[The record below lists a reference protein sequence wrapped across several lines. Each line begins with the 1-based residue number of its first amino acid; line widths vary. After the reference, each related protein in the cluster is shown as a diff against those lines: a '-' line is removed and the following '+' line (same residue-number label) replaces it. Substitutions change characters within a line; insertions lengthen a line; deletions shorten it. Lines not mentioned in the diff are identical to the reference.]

1 MKRNLNQNPD
11 EILDSVTDEIRS
23 ERIDSAHIESAADRV
38 WAKLSMERAA
48 APVEASATVEHI
60 HGCSDFQS
68 LMPAYLRGELSGSRA
83 MLLKDHTHECIPCR
97 RALKQAREGKVAVA
111 APAARAVS
119 AMPVINPVWKW
130 AIAATMV
137 LGFGLLMWP
146 LVQRYMPFGNAVQAT
161 VEVANGTV
169 YRVTDNDLRAISA
182 GEAIQRGEKIRT
194 GKDATAVVKLDDGSL
209 VEMKDRSEFSLSRNS
224 DGTTINLER
233 GNVIVQA
240 AKQGAHH
247 LYVATGDSLT
257 SVTGTIFSVN
267 HGTKGTRVSVVE
279 GEVHVNYSGKEDVL
293 KPGDQSTT
301 QASLE
306 KIPVETEVAWSRNAA
321 RYTELL
327 GEFNALRKDLNTV
340 PQPGVRFNTRLLDT
354 VPEGTVLYAALPN
367 LSETLAE
374 SHRIMQERIR
384 QNAALREWWEK
395 EGNEKNN
402 ANLGQIIERV
412 RQFGERL
419 GDELV
424 VSAEMNSEGKPS
436 GPLVLATLKNSADF
450 RPFLEQQIN
459 TFAAEQKGGPKVR
472 IIDDPQTAT
481 QAAQADGKMPEEL
494 LVWINGDIVAAALKL
509 EQLQRLS
516 ATLKNSEANKFKTT
530 SFYAS
535 IANVYRE
542 GAGLIVAA
550 DLEKI
555 VTHALKQDKLGDNS
569 ESRME
574 GYKKL
579 GLLDLK
585 HFIVEQKD
593 KTGKTQ
599 SRAMLTFS
607 QTRRGVASWLA
618 APGPMGAL
626 EFISPDANVTAA
638 FVVKEPTALVD
649 DLLGFIETTK
659 PGLRQE
665 LAKLETKHGI
675 NVRNDIAAPLGGEFA
690 FAIDGPVLP
699 TPAWKVVVEVYDAA
713 RLQQTLEKMVTEV
726 NKLASADGKRGLQWD
741 RAEISGRT
749 FYTLKS
755 VDFGLEFNYAY
766 VNGYMVAGPTRALVD
781 RAVRYRDS
789 GITLLNSPRFKAALP
804 EDGNTNFSAIF
815 YHNLAPLVQPITDR
829 MQGAAK
835 NLPQEQQQSL
845 NSLAEAAP
853 TLAYAYA
860 QNDRIILAADTEG
873 GPFGLSPANLLGMP
887 TSFGL
892 QEILMEGMGERK
904 PATQKK

>member
-1 MKRNLNQNPD
+1 M
-11 EILDSVTDEIRS
+11 SEIRD
-23 ERIDSAHIESAADRV
+23 EQIDSAIIESAAERV
-38 WAKLSMERAA
+38 WARLSAESASV
-48 APVEASATVEHI
+48 APVAASATVEHI

-68 LMPAYLRGELSGSRA
+68 LMPAYVRGELQEARA
-83 MLLKDHTHECIPCR
+83 LLLKDHTHECIPCR
-97 RALKQAREGKVAVA
+97 RALKQAREGKVAATVA
-111 APAARAVS
+111 TPAARAV
-119 AMPVINPVWKW
+119 MPTSQMISPVWRW
-130 AIAATMV
+130 AIAATMLV
-137 LGFGLLMWP
+137 GFGLLMWP

-161 VEVANGTV
+161 VEMANGTV
-169 YRVTDNDLRAISA
+169 YRVTDNDLRAINV
-182 GEAIQRGEKIRT
+182 GEAIQKGEKIRT
-194 GKDATAVVKLDDGSL
+194 GKDATAVLKLDDGSL

-247 LYVATGDSLT
+247 LYVATDDSLT

-267 HGTKGTRVSVVE
+267 NGTKGTRVSVVE

-293 KPGDQSTT
+293 KPGDQTTT

-306 KIPVETEVAWSRNAA
+306 KVPVKDEVAWSRNAA
-321 RYTELL
+321 RYSELL
-327 GEFNALRKDLNTV
+327 GQFAALRKDLNNV
-340 PQPGVRFNTRLLDT
+340 QQPGVRYSTRLLDS

-367 LSETLAE
+367 LGATLSE

-395 EGNEKNN
+395 EGNKKGE
-402 ANLGQIIERV
+402 AELGQIIERV
-412 RQFGERL
+412 RLFGEQL

-424 VSAEMNSEGKPS
+424 ISAEMDSEGKPN
-436 GPLVLATLKNSADF
+436 GPLVMATLKNPADF

-459 TFAAEQKGGPKVR
+459 SFATDGKGGPKVR

-481 QAAQADGKMPEEL
+481 QVAPADGRMPEEL
-494 LVWINGDIVAAALKL
+494 LIWINGDIVAAALKL

-516 ATLKNSEANKFKTT
+516 ATLKNSGANNFKSTP
-530 SFYAS
+530 FYAR
-535 IANVYRE
+535 IAEVYHE

-555 VTHALKQDKLGDNS
+555 VTHALEQETKGDNS
-569 ESRME
+569 EQRMA

-585 HFIVEQKD
+585 HFIVEQKE

-599 SRAMLTFS
+599 SRAMLTFN

-659 PGLRQE
+659 PDLRQH
-665 LAKLETKHGI
+665 LSQLEKTHGI

-699 TPAWKVVVEVYDAA
+699 TPSWKVVVEVYDAA
-713 RLQQTLEKMVTEV
+713 KLQQTLERMVAEV
-726 NKLASADGKRGLQWD
+726 NKYATAEGKGGLQWD
-741 RAEISGRT
+741 RAEIGGRT

-766 VNGYMVAGPTRALVD
+766 VNGYMVAAPSRALVD

-789 GITLLNSPRFKAALP
+789 GYTLLNSARFKAALP
-804 EDGNTNFSAIF
+804 EDGNTNFSAIL
-815 YHNLAPLVQPITDR
+815 YHNLASLVEPL
-829 MQGAAK
+829 QGTAK
-835 NLPQEQQQSL
+835 NLPQEQQQALS
-845 NSLAEAAP
+845 SFADTAP
-853 TLAYAYA
+853 TLAYVYA
-860 QNDRIILAADTEG
+860 QDDRIIFAADTEG
-873 GPFGLSPANLLGMP
+873 GPFGLSPASLLGMP

-892 QEILMEGMGERK
+892 QHILMEGMNEK
-904 PATQKK
+904 PSQKK